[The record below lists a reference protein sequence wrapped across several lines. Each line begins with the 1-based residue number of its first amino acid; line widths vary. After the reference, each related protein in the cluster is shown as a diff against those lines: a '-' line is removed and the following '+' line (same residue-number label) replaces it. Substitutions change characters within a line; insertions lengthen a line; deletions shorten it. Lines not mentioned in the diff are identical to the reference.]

1 MNMKPV
7 IMLFALL
14 FVVQSKAQTF
24 SNAQE
29 YNDYIVNAQVSIG
42 EKMLAFNDIV
52 SDENSTLEI
61 TISELNA
68 IVKFTDDVIAK
79 ASKIT
84 PFEKNTEL
92 KESALALF
100 RFYRQI
106 LHEDYRKMV
115 TIYFDPNMNEESINE
130 MQTILESISQREAPL
145 DERFQTAQIAFAE
158 KYNLE
163 LLENELQE
171 EIDDINEGE

>member
-1 MNMKPV
+1 
-7 IMLFALL
+7 MLFALL

-24 SNAQE
+24 ATAQE
-29 YNDYIVNAQVSIG
+29 YNDYIVNVQVSIG
-42 EKMLAFNDIV
+42 EKMLAFNEIV
-52 SDENSTLEI
+52 GDENATLEYA
-61 TISELNA
+61 ISELNA
-68 IVKFTDDVIAK
+68 MVAFADDQIAK

-106 LHEDYRKMV
+106 LNEDYRKMV
-115 TIYFDPNMNEESINE
+115 TIYYDPNLNEESIKE
-130 MQTILESISQREAPL
+130 MEAILASITQREGPL
-145 DERFQTAQIAFAE
+145 DERFQTAQLAFAE

-171 EIDDINEGE
+171 EIDEINEGE

>member
-1 MNMKPV
+1 MKLV
-7 IMLFALL
+7 STL
-14 FVVQSKAQTF
+14 FVLLLALNGRTQTF
-24 SNAQE
+24 SSAKE
-29 YNDYIVNAQVSIG
+29 YNDYIVDVQVSIG

-52 SDENSTLEI
+52 GGENSTLEYA
-61 TISELNA
+61 ISELNA
-68 IVKFTDDVIAK
+68 IVKFADDQIAK

-100 RFYRQI
+100 RFYRLI

-115 TIYFDPNMNEESINE
+115 TIYFDPNLNEASLAE
-130 MQTILESISQREAPL
+130 MQAILDDITEREKPL
-145 DERFQTAQIAFAE
+145 DARFQIAQEAFAS

-163 LLENELQE
+163 LLENELQQ
-171 EIDDINEGE
+171 EIDEINEGE

>member
-1 MNMKPV
+1 MKSV
-7 IMLFALL
+7 LMLFALL

-24 SNAQE
+24 ATAQE
-29 YNDYIVNAQVSIG
+29 YNDYIVNVQVSIG

-52 SDENSTLEI
+52 GEENSTLEYA
-61 TISELNA
+61 ISELNA
-68 IVKFTDDVIAK
+68 TVAFADDAIAK

-84 PFEKNTEL
+84 PFEKNSEL

-106 LHEDYRKMV
+106 LNEDYRQMV
-115 TIYFDPNMNEESINE
+115 SIYFDPNLNEESIKE
-130 MQTILESISQREAPL
+130 MEAILESISQREASL
-145 DERFQTAQIAFAE
+145 DKRFQTAQIAFAE

-171 EIDDINEGE
+171 EIDEINEGE

>member
-1 MNMKPV
+1 MKLV
-7 IMLFALL
+7 STL
-14 FVVQSKAQTF
+14 FVLLLALNGRTQTF
-24 SNAQE
+24 SSAKE
-29 YNDYIVNAQVSIG
+29 YNDYIVDVQVSIG

-52 SDENSTLEI
+52 GDENSTLEYA
-61 TISELNA
+61 ISELNA
-68 IVKFTDDVIAK
+68 IVKFADDQIAK

-115 TIYFDPNMNEESINE
+115 TIYFDPNLNEASLAE
-130 MQTILESISQREAPL
+130 MQAILDDITEREKPL
-145 DERFQTAQIAFAE
+145 DARFQIAQEAFAS

-171 EIDDINEGE
+171 EIDEINEGE

>member
-1 MNMKPV
+1 MKSV

-14 FVVQSKAQTF
+14 LVMHSKAQTF
-24 SNAQE
+24 SSAQE
-29 YNDYIVNAQVSIG
+29 YNDYIVNVQVSIG

-52 SDENSTLEI
+52 GDENSTLEFV
-61 TISELNA
+61 ISELNT
-68 IVKFTDDVIAK
+68 IVKFADDQIAK

-106 LHEDYRKMV
+106 LNEDYRKMV
-115 TIYFDPNMNEESINE
+115 TIFFDPNLNEESLTE
-130 MQTILESISQREAPL
+130 MEAILESISQREAPL

-171 EIDDINEGE
+171 EIDEINEGE